1 MRKFLITIIVLNSI
15 IWFGLSSLA
24 KAEDNDYSKAVVGS
38 VIQST
43 VNGDKVDTEA
53 LMNYEM
59 EKLVHSFSIEA
70 ISILQ
75 AYLPYILEGI
85 AQDLRLKADKE
96 YKCSLLKGSK
106 IEDDCR

>member
-1 MRKFLITIIVLNSI
+1 
-15 IWFGLSSLA
+15 
-24 KAEDNDYSKAVVGS
+24 
-38 VIQST
+38 
-43 VNGDKVDTEA
+43 
-53 LMNYEM
+53 M
-59 EKLVHSFSIEA
+59 EKLIHSFSIEA